1 MANLCL
7 ENIDSVKK
15 FPESSTRKILK
26 VFTTRAGVLS
36 QLADSICA
44 VDAHQGGSQHPVRV
58 AIDGVDGAGKTTLAD
73 ELAPLIRKY
82 DHPVIRASV
91 DGFHN
96 PKAIR
101 YRRGTDSAEGYYR
114 DSFDYEV
121 ILRDLLVPL
130 GPGGDQRY
138 RRVAFNHH
146 KDAVDYETW
155 IEAPSNAVLL
165 FDGVFLLR
173 PELIQYWDFSIF
185 LDVDFRI
192 SVPRAVQR
200 DISNGDQRWNAKI
213 LQARYERR
221 YVPGQRLYFREA
233 RPQEQ
238 ASIIVDNNDY
248 QNPSIIPK

>member
-1 MANLCL
+1 VVNFCW
-7 ENIDSVKK
+7 ESIDSVKK
-15 FPESSTRKILK
+15 FPELGARKSLK
-26 VFTTRAGVLS
+26 VFITRAGVLS
-36 QLADSICA
+36 QLVDLIC
-44 VDAHQGGSQHPVRV
+44 DIDTTYGGCQHPVRV

-73 ELAPLIRKY
+73 ELALLIRKF

-130 GPGGDQRY
+130 GPGGDRRY
-138 RRVAFNHH
+138 RRVTFNHNRN
-146 KDAVDYETW
+146 AVDCETW
-155 IEAPSNAVLL
+155 HEAPWNAVLL

-248 QNPSIIPK
+248 RTPSIIPK